1 MSTPFHLS
9 ITVSDLEAARR
20 FYVGVLG
27 CPEGR
32 SAPTWIDFDF
42 FGHQLS
48 VHLGPVVE
56 PKPLGQVDGTAVPM
70 PHFGAVLPLGQWS
83 ALAERLTAT
92 GQVFELPPQRRFVG
106 EAGEQALMFFR
117 DPSGNA
123 IEIKG
128 FATTDRLFES

>member
-20 FYVGVLG
+20 FYVGLLG

-48 VHLGPVVE
+48 VHLGAVVE
-56 PKPLGQVDGTAVPM
+56 PRPLGQVDGTTVPM
-70 PHFGAVLPLGQWS
+70 PHFGAVLPLGRWS
-83 ALAERLTAT
+83 ALAERLTSA
-92 GQVFELPPQRRFVG
+92 GIAFELPPQRRFVG

-128 FATTDRLFES
+128 FATTDRLFEV